1 MKKLLLAAVTLL
13 PAVAMAHEGDHSMLN
28 MYAGFWH
35 PLNGLDHLLALLA
48 TGAWLTQTNTPRK
61 WLLVAAFISM
71 LCIAMPVGMLFPNI
85 AFEYGI
91 VATLVVLGALM
102 AAAVRGPLLRAIV
115 LIVVAM
121 VHGFVHGTELPA
133 GEGVVPFCL
142 GLAGSSLMII
152 GFAAIAG
159 TYTRRHTAG
168 GLIARLIGVA
178 TLIAGLMFSL

>member
-13 PAVAMAHEGDHSMLN
+13 PAVALAHEGDHSMLN
-28 MYAGFWH
+28 MTAGFWH

-61 WLLVAAFISM
+61 WLLVAAFISA
-71 LCIAMPVGMLFPNI
+71 LSIAMPIGMLFPSI
-85 AFEYGI
+85 TFEYGI

-102 AAAVRGPLLRAIV
+102 AAAVRGPLLLRAIV

-133 GEGVVPFCL
+133 GEGVAPFCL
-142 GLAGSSLMII
+142 GLASSSLMVV
-152 GFAAIAG
+152 GFAAIAVA
-159 TYTRRHTAG
+159 YTRHTAG

-178 TLIAGLMFSL
+178 TLIAGLVFSL